1 MRSGPYFFAWCNEA
15 ARVDALRAAF
25 SALVHDPPYCIGV
38 DMHPN
43 VSFGATSVDEA
54 VAKIRAHFG
63 HADAEAH
70 IATSLSPGESV
81 DLILRCYSDKSERI
95 TPRGPM
101 HMHPDDYEDLGRM
114 RMDLALGSGS
124 RSVEAEAEVAWHM
137 VLDDLEDLLLR
148 LCAPDASGRV
158 STGGCTSAWTWLAPV
173 SMCAT
178 YHADAHDIARDLALS
193 WVSLHESESV
203 SRIAGLSLEALH
215 ARVDAAPAGAR
226 VFPRDNSG
234 RALALSRE
242 TVLKALAM
250 PGSALLEALMAA
262 SDVPD
267 EAWRAAEPRAKEIL
281 YLTAQSWARGERV
294 TATGKGPPV
303 WRVEMTGEHVYFLV
317 DHAPFHVRRLPS
329 GGVVLATHPYRTLWP
344 LWADAL
350 SALGLMS

>member
-63 HADAEAH
+63 HADAEAY
-70 IATSLSPGESV
+70 IGTSLSSGESV

-95 TPRGPM
+95 TPRGPI
-101 HMHPDDYEDLGRM
+101 HMHPGDYEDLGRM
-114 RMDLALGSGS
+114 RMDLALGSGPP
-124 RSVEAEAEVAWHM
+124 SVEAEAVLAWHM
-137 VLDDLEDLLLR
+137 VVADIEDVLLR
-148 LCAPDASGRV
+148 LCVSDATGRV

-173 SMCAT
+173 SMCVT
-178 YHADAHDIARDLALS
+178 CHADARDIARDLALS
-193 WVSLHESESV
+193 WLSLHDKDKVSL
-203 SRIAGLSLEALH
+203 IAGMSLEALH
-215 ARVDAAPAGAR
+215 ARVDAAPAGAH
-226 VFPRDNSG
+226 VVPRDNSG
-234 RALALSRE
+234 RAISLSRE

-250 PGSALLEALMAA
+250 PGSALLEALEA
-262 SDVPD
+262 SAGIPD
-267 EAWRAAEPRAKEIL
+267 DAWRAAEPRAKEIL
-281 YLTAQSWARGERV
+281 CLTAQSRARGERV
-294 TATGKGPPV
+294 TVTGKGPPL

-344 LWADAL
+344 LWSDAL
-350 SALGLMS
+350 FALGLMS

>member
-63 HADAEAH
+63 HADAEAY

-81 DLILRCYSDKSERI
+81 ELILRCYSDKSERV
-95 TPRGPM
+95 TPRGPI
-101 HMHPDDYEDLGRM
+101 HLRPSDYEDLGCM
-114 RMDLALGSGS
+114 RMDLALGSGP
-124 RSVEAEAEVAWHM
+124 RSAEAEAVIAWHV
-137 VLDDLEDLLLR
+137 VLQDLVDLLLR
-148 LCAPDASGRV
+148 LCAPDASECV

-178 YHADAHDIARDLALS
+178 YNADARDIARDLALS
-193 WVSLHESESV
+193 WVSLHDKDKV
-203 SRIAGLSLEALH
+203 SLIAGMSLEALH
-215 ARVDAAPAGAR
+215 ARVDAAPTGAR
-226 VFPRDNSG
+226 VDPRDNSG
-234 RALALSRE
+234 RPIPLSRE

-250 PGSALLEALMAA
+250 PGSALLQALEASAE
-262 SDVPD
+262 VPD

-281 YLTAQSWARGERV
+281 SLTAQSRARGERV
-294 TATGKGPPV
+294 AVTGKGPPV
-303 WRVEMTGEHVYFLV
+303 WRVEMSGEHVYFLV

-350 SALGLMS
+350 VALGLMS

>member
-1 MRSGPYFFAWCNEA
+1 MRSGPHFFAWCNEA

-25 SALVHDPPYCIGV
+25 SALVQDPPYCIYV

-43 VSFGATSVDEA
+43 ASFGATSVDEA
-54 VAKIRAHFG
+54 VAKIRAHFQ
-63 HADAEAH
+63 HADAEAY
-70 IATSLSPGESV
+70 IAAALSPGESV

-95 TPRGPM
+95 TPRGPI
-101 HMHPDDYEDLGRM
+101 HMRPRYYEDLGRM
-114 RMDLALGSGS
+114 RMDLALGSGP

-148 LCAPDASGRV
+148 VCAPDASGRV

-178 YHADAHDIARDLALS
+178 YHADARDIARDLALS
-193 WVSLHESESV
+193 WISLHDKEKVSLL
-203 SRIAGLSLEALH
+203 AGVSLEALH

-234 RALALSRE
+234 RSLALSRE
-242 TVLKALAM
+242 AVLKALAI
-250 PGSALLEALMAA
+250 PGSALLEALDAA
-262 SDVPD
+262 AAVPD
-267 EAWRAAEPRAKEIL
+267 EAWRASELRANEIMH
-281 YLTAQSWARGERV
+281 LTAQSMARGEQV
-294 TATGKGPPV
+294 TVTGKSPPV

-317 DHAPFHVRRLPS
+317 DHAPVHVRRLPS
-329 GGVVLATHPYRTLWP
+329 GGVMLATHPYRTLWP

-350 SALGLMS
+350 STLGLMS